1 MCVCV
6 LKHQRKAALT
16 PKQRGRLFPLSAS
29 ANLCVFPAKCECVGY
44 QRAAVKTPERR
55 GSARPRSGAATHEIM
70 CPERERWRE
79 NIMPFPFAHNPGNPG
94 SERYPIPTSAS
105 SSDSHKALYI
115 PSNGM
120 SSSLLLHMPTL
131 RPSRLLTQTGA
142 PQRPKAAFA
151 SSDPPQISL
160 CLCGVH
166 LNQWGHGSER
176 PLLSIPSPSRHHLS
190 LA

>member
-1 MCVCV
+1 M
-6 LKHQRKAALT
+6 L
-16 PKQRGRLFPLSAS
+16 G
-29 ANLCVFPAKCECVGY
+29 ECVGH

-55 GSARPRSGAATHEIM
+55 GLAHPHSGAATHKIM
-70 CPERERWRE
+70 HPERERQPE
-79 NIMPFPFAHNPGNPG
+79 NIMPFPCAHNPGNPG

-105 SSDSHKALYI
+105 SSDSLEI
-115 PSNGM
+115 PSNGA
-120 SSSLLLHMPTL
+120 SSSPQLHRPTL

-142 PQRPKAAFA
+142 LQRLKAAFA
-151 SSDPPQISL
+151 SSDPPQGRL

-176 PLLSIPSPSRHHLS
+176 PLLSISSPSRHHLS